1 MVHGWGGS
9 FRRTWKEVGWVDL
22 LRDGGREVIGVDL
35 RGHGDN
41 PSKSHD
47 PEDYTDLTGDIL
59 DAIDGHEVIDAVGF
73 SLGALTLLELA
84 CRQPGRFGRL
94 VLCGI
99 GRNVVDPQPVTSTSI
114 VDALEGTGDPD
125 DLTAQLFVQ
134 YANQPGNDL
143 AALTACMKGIRPRI
157 TPERLSAVTCPV
169 LVVIGDK
176 DFAGP
181 GEPLA
186 AALPDARL
194 VTLRNVD
201 HFALTEEFKCIDAVL
216 EFLDAL
222 P

>member
-9 FRRTWKEVGWVDL
+9 FRRTWKEVGWADL
-22 LRDGGREVIGVDL
+22 LADAGREVIGVDL

-41 PSKSHD
+41 PDKSHD
-47 PEDYTDLTGDIL
+47 PDDYRDLTGDVL
-59 DAIDGHEVIDAVGF
+59 SAIEGHDRIDAVGF

-84 CRQPGRFGRL
+84 CRHPERFQRL

-99 GRNVVDPQPVTSTSI
+99 GRNAVDPIPVTSSSI
-114 VDALEGTGDPD
+114 VDALQGNGDPD

-134 YANQPGNDL
+134 YANQPGNDIE
-143 AALTACMKGIRPRI
+143 ALTACMQAIRPRFDA
-157 TPERLSAVTCPV
+157 ERLSAVTCPT

-186 AALPDARL
+186 ELLPNGRL

-201 HFALTEEFKCIDAVL
+201 HFALTDEFKCIDAVL
-216 EFLDAL
+216 EFLDAA